1 MEIVRNVTRHKLRS
15 FLTIAG
21 IVIGVL
27 ALTTMG
33 AMAENFN
40 ALLDGG
46 VKYFGSSIQVGP
58 PDGQQSASLLS
69 ISKADEIKTVDGV
82 AAAFP
87 TYGFQA
93 KPGAAPSFSFGV
105 PDTIIAAD
113 PAENNWGTL
122 KTTIAQGRELTS
134 TSTGEVVLGST
145 ISKEFSKKVGDT
157 IDLPVKPIDAKP
169 DFSNHTFTVVG
180 ILNQTRTAPDA
191 FAYIN
196 IADGQMLLKDSLPAA
211 IRDQIDVKQIAL
223 GIDVYGKPGTSIAE
237 LDKIAE
243 RINAQVSG
251 VKATKPSQIVDSFK
265 QGGAIFTTIT
275 TAAALLALIIGG
287 LSVVN
292 TMFMAVAER
301 VREIGLKKAVGATTL
316 NIMGEFLTEATLIG
330 VLGGLVG
337 YGLGAAITII
347 VNGTTPPGQSTLFLL
362 TPALT
367 IFAIGFAT
375 VLGAAA
381 GVLPAWR
388 AARLDPVTA
397 LRNQ

>member
-69 ISKADEIKTVDGV
+69 ISKVEEIKKIDGV

-113 PAENNWGTL
+113 PAENNWGAL
-122 KTTIAQGRELTS
+122 KTSIAQGRELTS
-134 TSTGEVVLGST
+134 TSFGEVVLGAT
-145 ISKEFSKKVGDT
+145 IAKEFNKKVGDT
-157 IDLPVKPIDAKP
+157 IALPVKPADAKP
-169 DFSNHTFTVVG
+169 DFVNHAFNVVG
-180 ILNQTRTAPDA
+180 ILNVTRTAPDA

-196 IADGQMLLKDSLPAA
+196 IADGQMLLK
-211 IRDQIDVKQIAL
+211 
-223 GIDVYGKPGTSIAE
+223 
-237 LDKIAE
+237 
-243 RINAQVSG
+243 
-251 VKATKPSQIVDSFK
+251 
-265 QGGAIFTTIT
+265 
-275 TAAALLALIIGG
+275 
-287 LSVVN
+287 
-292 TMFMAVAER
+292 
-301 VREIGLKKAVGATTL
+301 
-316 NIMGEFLTEATLIG
+316 
-330 VLGGLVG
+330 
-337 YGLGAAITII
+337 
-347 VNGTTPPGQSTLFLL
+347 
-362 TPALT
+362 
-367 IFAIGFAT
+367 
-375 VLGAAA
+375 
-381 GVLPAWR
+381 
-388 AARLDPVTA
+388 
-397 LRNQ
+397 